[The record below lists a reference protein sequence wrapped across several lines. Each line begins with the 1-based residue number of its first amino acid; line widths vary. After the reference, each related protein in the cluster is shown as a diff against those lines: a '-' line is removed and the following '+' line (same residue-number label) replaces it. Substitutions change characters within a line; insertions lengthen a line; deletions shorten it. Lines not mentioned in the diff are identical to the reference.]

1 MKQKI
6 QRNKNKFDPFIHYA
20 NQAFEMMGI
29 IVLGTFLGF
38 KIDDW
43 MGNEFRIFTLV
54 FIVLSVIGA
63 LFYTIR
69 KLLKK

>member
-1 MKQKI
+1 MKNQLQK
-6 QRNKNKFDPFIHYA
+6 NKNRFDSYIRYS
-20 NQAFEMMGI
+20 NLAFEMMGI

-54 FIVLSVIGA
+54 FIVLSVTGSVVYA
-63 LFYTIR
+63 IR
-69 KLLKK
+69 NFLRK

>member
-1 MKQKI
+1 
-6 QRNKNKFDPFIHYA
+6 
-20 NQAFEMMGI
+20 MMGI